1 MRRLTNYIR
10 PYYLYIA
17 FTMVVK
23 LCGAVAELFVPYF
36 MERILREGVV
46 PGQQVRIFIYGGA
59 MLLCAGACLAMNISA
74 NRMSAISSGKIT
86 RKIRF
91 DLFEKLNSLSARQ
104 MDKLTIP
111 SAESR
116 LTSDTYRVNE
126 FLARGQ
132 RLGVRAPIL
141 LVGGV
146 VMMLTM
152 DARLALVL
160 VALLPII
167 GLTVWT
173 VTKKSIPLYTK
184 EQFVLDGMVR
194 VVQENVTGVRV
205 VKALSKADYERKR
218 FESVNDELTRTDSKA
233 GAITALNNPIVSLV
247 LNLGLTAVVVV
258 GAYQV
263 AAKNTETSVIVAFL
277 QYFVMILNAMLGV
290 TRIFI
295 MASRAQASA
304 MRVADV
310 LELPSD
316 LDVVPSDSDKTGTM
330 GEEIPHIEFRH
341 VSFSYTGIGENISDL
356 SFRLGRGATLGI
368 LGSTGS
374 GKSTI
379 VNLLLRI
386 YDADKGEILI
396 DGRDI
401 RSIDKAELR
410 GRFGAVFQNDFVLE
424 GSIADNIR
432 FFRQVGDEA
441 VLSAAEDAQAAEFIR
456 EKGGIDFPVDTRG
469 NNLSGGQKQ
478 RLLIAR
484 ALAANPEILI
494 LDDASSALDYR
505 TDAQLRRALAK
516 NHGNTTTVLI
526 AQRISSVRNADLI
539 LVLDDGKVIGSG
551 THDELMISCDEYRLI
566 AETQMGADGSPDGD
580 TPTGEEAIA

>member
-1 MRRLTNYIR
+1 MGRLTRYIR
-10 PYYLYIA
+10 PYYFYIA
-17 FTMVVK
+17 FTMIIK
-23 LCGAVAELFVPYF
+23 LGGAVAELFVPYF

-46 PGQQVRIFIYGGA
+46 PGQQARIFIYGGM
-59 MLLCAGACLAMNISA
+59 MLLCAGACLAMNITA
-74 NRMSAISSGKIT
+74 NRMSAKSSGRII
-86 RKIRF
+86 RKIRS

-104 MDKLTIP
+104 MDELTLP

-141 LVGGV
+141 LIGGV

-167 GLTVWT
+167 GLTVFL

-184 EQFVLDGMVR
+184 EQGVLDGMVR
-194 VVQENVTGVRV
+194 VVAENVTGVRV
-205 VKALSKADYERKR
+205 IRALSKRDYECGR
-218 FESVNDELTRTDSKA
+218 FEKVNDELTRIDSKA
-233 GAITALNNPIVSLV
+233 GAITSLNNPIVSLV

-263 AAKNTETSVIVAFL
+263 AGKTTETSVIVAFL

-295 MASRAQASA
+295 MSSRAQASA

-310 LELPSD
+310 LELPRD
-316 LDVVPSDSDKTGTM
+316 LKVLGKDEFPAEESRADV
-330 GEEIPHIEFRH
+330 PHIEFRH
-341 VSFSYTGIGENISDL
+341 VSFSYTGIGKNISDL
-356 SFRLGRGATLGI
+356 SFRLPRGGTLGV

-386 YDADKGEILI
+386 YDADSGQILI
-396 DGRDI
+396 DGQDI
-401 RSIDKAELR
+401 RTIGKDELR
-410 GRFGAVFQNDFVLE
+410 KKFGAVFQNDFITE

-432 FFRQVGDEA
+432 FFRDIGEA
-441 VLSAAEDAQAAEFIR
+441 DVRSAAEDAQAEEFIS
-456 EKGGIDFPVDTRG
+456 EKGGLGYAVDARG
-469 NNLSGGQKQ
+469 SNLSGGQKQ

-484 ALAANPEILI
+484 ALAAGPEILI

-505 TDAQLRRALAK
+505 TDALLRRALAR
-516 NHGNTTTVLI
+516 NHRSTTTVMI
-526 AQRISSVRNADLI
+526 AQRISSVRHADLI
-539 LVLDDGKVIGSG
+539 LVLDDGRVIGEG
-551 THDELMISCDEYRLI
+551 THEELMASCSEYRLI
-566 AETQMGADGSPDGD
+566 ADTQMS
-580 TPTGEEAIA
+580 TGEEAVNE